1 MAVKNNVYRPVQT
14 VSKYFLEFVKSQQF
28 GGILL
33 LACTVFS
40 LAVSNSS
47 FGNEYIHFW
56 HNKFQI
62 TIGNKSV
69 SSNIEF
75 LINDGLMSIFFL
87 LVGIEIKR
95 ELMNG
100 ELSTRKKATL
110 PLAAAFGG
118 MIVPAALFSIFN
130 AGTVAAKGWGIP
142 MATDIAFALGIL
154 ALVGKKV
161 PVSLKVFLTALAV
174 VDDLGAIVVIGLFY
188 SSGINLMYAFFSS
201 LIIIILLILN
211 RLKVNHTSIY
221 VIFGLSLWY
230 TIHHMGIH
238 ATLSG
243 VLLAFTLPSYEKN
256 NMPSIVSRVEHFLH
270 VPVNFIIMPLF
281 ALANTCIEF
290 SGNIFD
296 GAPNS
301 LIAGILIGLCVGKP
315 IGILLFSYLT
325 VKLKWA
331 SLPRGIDWNDL
342 TGAGLLG
349 GIGFTMSVF
358 ITLLAYDL
366 PQMVNAAKITIVIA
380 SLIASVAGFIWLKI
394 SLKRVTS

>member
-1 MAVKNNVYRPVQT
+1 MAIKSNGNSPIQT

-33 LACTVFS
+33 LACTFFS
-40 LAVSNSS
+40 IAISNS
-47 FGNEYIHFW
+47 FIGNDYVHFW
-56 HNKFQI
+56 HNQFQI
-62 TIGNKSV
+62 TIGTSSI

-75 LINDGLMSIFFL
+75 LINDGFMSMFFL

-95 ELMNG
+95 ELVNG
-100 ELSTRKKATL
+100 ELSTRQKATL

-118 MIVPAALFSIFN
+118 MIMPAILFSIFN
-130 AGTVAAKGWGIP
+130 IGTVAAKGWGIP

-188 SSGINLMYAFFSS
+188 SSGINLMYALLSL
-201 LIIIILLILN
+201 LIIGILLLLN
-211 RLKVNHTSIY
+211 RLKVNYTSIY
-221 VIFGLSLWY
+221 IAFGLVLWF

-243 VLLAFTLPSYEKN
+243 VLLAFTLPSFEKK
-256 NMPSIVSRVEHFLH
+256 NMPSVVSRVEHFLH
-270 VPVNFIIMPLF
+270 VPVNFLIMPLF
-281 ALANTCIEF
+281 ALANTCIAFTSNVFE
-290 SGNIFD
+290 GT
-296 GAPNS
+296 PNT
-301 LIAGILIGLCVGKP
+301 LIVGILLGLCVGKP

-331 SLPRGIDWNDL
+331 TLPRGIDWKDL
-342 TGAGLLG
+342 TGAGILG

-358 ITLLAYDL
+358 ITLLAFDL

-380 SLIASVAGFIWLKI
+380 SLIAGIVGYIWLKI
-394 SLKRVTS
+394 SLKKVTS